1 MIGGPGAG
9 SSSSSSGGSV
19 SDSGGAGGDNSGKVP
34 SNDASRN
41 NYCGSDWN
49 DAVLNCDKDDHW
61 CALGS
66 DSDCLMG
73 KVCFAGTVVVK

>member
-9 SSSSSSGGSV
+9 SSSSSSGGSG
-19 SDSGGAGGDNSGKVP
+19 SDSGGAGGDNSDKVP
-34 SNDASRN
+34 SNDPSRN

-49 DAVLNCDKDDHW
+49 DALLNCDKDDHW

-66 DSDCLMG
+66 DSDCPMG